1 MPPRPTLAI
10 ADDDPDQADLLS
22 AWLEG
27 RGCRV
32 LSFPSGD
39 ELVRWASRSRAPVD
53 AFLLDLEMPGRD
65 GIHSYRALRGIPV
78 YEKTP
83 TVLVSGAREERLA
96 EARGEPGVAG
106 VVRKDAQLF
115 VHLGAWLAGYA
126 ITATT

>member
-10 ADDDPDQADLLS
+10 ADDDPDQADLLC

-32 LSFPSGD
+32 LSFASGD
-39 ELVRWASRSRAPVD
+39 DLVQWASRSRAPVD

-65 GIHSYRALRGIPV
+65 GLHSYRALRGISG
-78 YEKTP
+78 YEETP
-83 TVLVSGAREERLA
+83 AVLVSGAREERLA
-96 EARGEPGVAG
+96 EALGEPGLAG

-115 VHLGAWLAGYA
+115 RNLGAWL
-126 ITATT
+126 TAHASPG